1 MDPERSWT
9 VETALVYR
17 EFRGTAGLRA
27 LYALKAMQEKQGA
40 EGEKLES
47 TGTLPGPG
55 SEPLDIFAM
64 DLQKLREVRAVSY
77 TDLAAQVSKLKVA
90 RGLHD
95 AAARTPRSTV
105 YNCFRIGRARI
116 DVGLLRDIVL
126 ALTDSEAEADRWI
139 ARYLEA
145 RAQSEALRRD
155 SKTNHAS
162 ATIVPHSVSDAV
174 EALRPTRLP
183 WGTVAVVLI
192 FAILIN
198 RLGMATVA
206 VFGFSLFLDM
216 IGTCL
221 VAIVLGPWYGV
232 AVAVAYQGITLLTNF
247 DIGALFVLV
256 NITGALVWGYGVRRF
271 GLGSD
276 LSRFVLLGVLV
287 AVSCSAVGVPINMFL
302 ASIGSAQGL
311 ESVIGSLESVGLPS
325 AAALFSANITTSI
338 IDKLLASFVG
348 LALFVYLHGR
358 FRFPAAHMPLVQR
371 LGTLRVATRYG
382 TVPAFV

>member
-1 MDPERSWT
+1 MDPEQSWT

-17 EFRGTAGLRA
+17 DFRGTAGLRA
-27 LYALKAMQEKQGA
+27 LYAPKAIQERQGA
-40 EGEKLES
+40 EGQQLEN
-47 TGTLPGPG
+47 TGMLPRPG
-55 SEPLDIFAM
+55 SEPLDLFAM
-64 DLQKLREVRAVSY
+64 DLRKLREVKGVSY

-90 RGLHD
+90 RGLHE

-126 ALTDSEAEADRWI
+126 ALTDSEAEAERWVD
-139 ARYLEA
+139 RYLEA
-145 RAQSEALRRD
+145 RTQSESLRRD
-155 SKTNHAS
+155 STTHQGS
-162 ATIVPHSVSDAV
+162 TTVTPRSVPDAL

-183 WGTVAVVLI
+183 WGTVAMVLI
-192 FAILIN
+192 SAVLIN

-221 VAIVLGPWYGV
+221 VAIALGPWYGV
-232 AVAVAYQGITLLTNF
+232 AVAVAYQGITLFTNF

-271 GLGSD
+271 KLGSD
-276 LSRFVLLGVLV
+276 FSRFALLGVLV

-311 ESVIGSLESVGLPS
+311 ESVIGSLESMGLPS
-325 AAALFSANITTSI
+325 AVALFSANITTSI
-338 IDKLLASFVG
+338 IDKLLASFIG
-348 LALFVYLHGR
+348 LSLFVYLHR
-358 FRFPAAHMPLVQR
+358 RYHFPADHMPLVNH
-371 LGTLRVATRYG
+371 LGTLRIAGKPG
-382 TVPAFV
+382 TSPKLV